1 VVTINN
7 LESRADARAAAAAT
21 AAATVI
27 ITFQLA
33 GKATRDALF
42 LSTFGVAAL
51 PPIVIAAAVLS
62 AILAIALARVMGRTG
77 PGHLLPRLIG
87 LSAALLLAEWALTA
101 QARRPA
107 AVLVYLHLTAFGA
120 ILVSGFWAIV
130 NERFDPRTARR
141 AVGRIAAGGS
151 IGGLLGGVLPERVG
165 AVWSLTAMLPILAV
179 LHLVAAVLVVAVE
192 RGAPALATSDIEIDG
207 ASGVLSGGRIL
218 RGSSYLMGLAL
229 LVALTSAAEGVLDY
243 VFKARAAAATSS
255 GEELLRV
262 FAAFYTATAL
272 LGIFIQVTA
281 LRRIMNRLGIAR
293 SVSLLPAGV
302 SASAIGALLVPGLPA
317 IILARGLEVVLRNSV
332 FRAGYEL
339 LFTPVAPHE
348 KRATKLL
355 IDVGGAR
362 VGDIVGSGLIL
373 VTLALAGMA
382 APPWLLILTF
392 ALSAGALIVS
402 RRLSQGYVQALEGSL
417 QRRTGL
423 LPDPVQNETAALL
436 QTVGAFDLSGIRSRL
451 PVATGLP
458 SATERPERRSPPPTE
473 RESPLMAAIHRGKA
487 SEVQELLARGPLASD
502 QIESAIELL
511 AWDEVAPSA
520 IQSLSQ
526 VAGSRLDLLLAHLLD
541 PDEDFAI
548 RRRLVNVLAP
558 CRTGAAFDGLMRA
571 LDDRRFEVR
580 YRAGRALSRMAPE
593 IPGLQ
598 VDRQWVLSVIERE
611 IVVGR
616 GVWESRQ
623 LVDVPED
630 EESPMET
637 ELLRDRA
644 NRSLEHLFVLLSLI
658 LPRDTLRLAF
668 HGLYTGDTYLRGTA
682 LEYLETVLPESIWLK
697 LWPLLEPGDSQPVRS
712 RTSDQALKQL
722 LNSQQSIAIA
732 LAEAKGAVKSKK

>member
-1 VVTINN
+1 MVTTKR
-7 LESRADARAAAAAT
+7 LGSRADAGAAAAAT

-62 AILAIALARVMGRTG
+62 AVAAIALARVMGRTG
-77 PGHLLPRLIG
+77 PGRLVPRLMG

-101 QARRPA
+101 EARRPA
-107 AVLVYLHLTAFGA
+107 AVIVYLHLTALGA

-141 AVGRIAAGGS
+141 TVGRIAAGGS

-165 AVWSLTAMLPILAV
+165 AVLSLTAMLPILAG
-179 LHLVAAVLVVAVE
+179 LHLVAAALLVAVE
-192 RGAPALATSDIEIDG
+192 RGAPPLPQADNELQGG
-207 ASGVLSGGRIL
+207 AAMLSGGRLL
-218 RGSSYLMGLAL
+218 RASPYLMGLAL

-243 VFKARAAAATSS
+243 VFKARASAATSS
-255 GEELLRV
+255 GEELLRF

-281 LRRIMNRLGIAR
+281 LRRIMARLGIAR
-293 SVSLLPAGV
+293 TASLLPAGV
-302 SASAIGALLVPGLPA
+302 SLGAMGALLVPSLPA
-317 IILARGLEVVLRNSV
+317 IMLARGAEVVLRNSV

-355 IDVGGAR
+355 IDVGAAR
-362 VGDIVGSGLIL
+362 VGDIVGSALIL
-373 VTLALAGMA
+373 VALALTGLS
-382 APPWLLILTF
+382 APRWLLILTF

-402 RRLSQGYVQALEGSL
+402 RRLHLGYVRALEGSL

-423 LPDPVQNETAALL
+423 LPDPVQDDAAALL
-436 QTVGAFDLSGIRSRL
+436 QTVGAFDLSGIRHRI
-451 PVATGLP
+451 
-458 SATERPERRSPPPTE
+458 
-473 RESPLMAAIHRGKA
+473 PLSGAPMAAPEARRQAPAAPSHTPLTNAIQGGNA
-487 SEVQELLARGPLASD
+487 EEVRRILAQHPLAAD
-502 QIESAIELL
+502 QTETAVELL
-511 AWDEVAPSA
+511 AWDAVAPSA
-520 IQSLSQ
+520 IQSLGL
-526 VAGSRLDLLLAHLLD
+526 VATSRLDLLLTHLLD
-541 PDEDFAI
+541 PEEDFAI

-558 CRTGAAFDGLMRA
+558 CRTAPAFEGLLRA

-580 YRAGRALSRMAPE
+580 YRAGRALSQMAPE

-598 VDRQWVLSVIERE
+598 VDRERVLNVVQRE
-611 IVVGR
+611 IAVGR

-623 LVDVPED
+623 LIDVQDD
-630 EESPMET
+630 EASPMET
-637 ELLRDRA
+637 DLLRDRA
-644 NRSLEHLFVLLSLI
+644 SRSLEHLFILLSLI
-658 LPRDTLRLAF
+658 LPRESLRLAF
-668 HGLYTGDTYLRGTA
+668 HGLYTGDAYLRGTA
-682 LEYLETVLPESIWLK
+682 FEYLETILPESIWLK
-697 LWPLLEPGDSQPVRS
+697 LWPLLEQGEAPPARS
-712 RTSDQALKQL
+712 RTADQALKEL
-722 LNSQQSIAIA
+722 VDSQHSIATA
-732 LAEAKGAVKSKK
+732 LAEVREGIRSKK

>member
-1 VVTINN
+1 MTTKR
-7 LESRADARAAAAAT
+7 LESRADARAEAAAT

-77 PGHLLPRLIG
+77 PARLVPRLIG
-87 LSAALLLAEWALTA
+87 LSAVLLLAEWGLAA
-101 QARRPA
+101 EARRPA
-107 AVLVYLHLTAFGA
+107 AILVYLHLTALGA

-165 AVWSLTAMLPILAV
+165 AALPLTAMLPILAG
-179 LHLVAAVLVVAVE
+179 LHLVAAALVVVVE
-192 RGAPALATSDIEIDG
+192 RGAPPLPQADNEMQDA
-207 ASGVLSGGRIL
+207 AAMLSGGRIL
-218 RGSSYLMGLAL
+218 RASSYLMGLAL

-243 VFKARAAAATSS
+243 VFKARAAAATTS

-281 LRRIMNRLGIAR
+281 LRRIMARLGIAR
-293 SVSLLPAGV
+293 SASLLPAGV
-302 SASAIGALLVPGLPA
+302 SLGAIGAFLVPGLA
-317 IILARGLEVVLRNSV
+317 SIMVARGVEVVIRNSL

-339 LFTPVAPHE
+339 LFTPVAPPE

-355 IDVGGAR
+355 LDVGAAR
-362 VGDIVGSGLIL
+362 VGDIVGSAMIL
-373 VTLALAGMA
+373 VGLALAGTT
-382 APPWLLILTF
+382 APRWLLVLTF
-392 ALSAGALIVS
+392 ALSVGALIVS
-402 RRLSQGYVQALEGSL
+402 RRLHLGYVRALEGSL
-417 QRRTGL
+417 QRRAGP
-423 LPDPVQNETAALL
+423 LPDPVQDDAAALL
-436 QTVGAFDLSGIRSRL
+436 QTVGAFDLSGIRRRIPL
-451 PVATGLP
+451 PGAP
-458 SATERPERRSPPPTE
+458 PAAPEARRQIPASSVQTSLTRAIQGGE
-473 RESPLMAAIHRGKA
+473 ADEVRRVLGQHPLD
-487 SEVQELLARGPLASD
+487 PD
-502 QIESAIELL
+502 QMETAIELL
-511 AWDEVAPSA
+511 AWDAVAPSA
-520 IQSLSQ
+520 IQSL
-526 VAGSRLDLLLAHLLD
+526 AGLASSRLDLLLKHLLD
-541 PDEDFAI
+541 PEEDFAI

-558 CRTGAAFDGLMRA
+558 CRNVQAFEGLLQA
-571 LDDRRFEVR
+571 LSDRRFEVR

-598 VDRQWVLSVIERE
+598 VNRERVLSVVQQE
-611 IVVGR
+611 IAVGR

-623 LVDVPED
+623 LIDVADD
-630 EESPMET
+630 EASPMEA

-644 NRSLEHLFVLLSLI
+644 SRSLEHLFILLSLI

-668 HGLYTGDTYLRGTA
+668 QGLHTQDAYLRGTA
-682 LEYLETVLPESIWLK
+682 LEYLETVLPEPIWAR
-697 LWPLLEPGDSQPVRS
+697 LWPLLEQGEMQPRRG
-712 RTSDQALKQL
+712 RTADQALKEL
-722 LNSQQSIAIA
+722 VASQHSIAVA
-732 LAEAKGAVKSKK
+732 LAEVREGIKSKK

>member
-1 VVTINN
+1 MTTKR

-51 PPIVIAAAVLS
+51 PAMVIAAAVLS
-62 AILAIALARVMGRTG
+62 AVLAIALARVMGRTG
-77 PGHLLPRLIG
+77 PARLMPRLIG
-87 LSAALLLAEWALTA
+87 LSAALLLAEWVLTT

-107 AVLVYLHLTAFGA
+107 AILVYLHLTALGA

-141 AVGRIAAGGS
+141 TVGRIAAGGS

-165 AVWSLTAMLPILAV
+165 AALPLTAMLPILAG
-179 LHLVAAVLVVAVE
+179 LHLIAAALVVAVE
-192 RGAPALATSDIEIDG
+192 RGAPSLPQADNDMQG
-207 ASGVLSGGRIL
+207 ADAVVSGGRIL
-218 RGSSYLMGLAL
+218 RASSYLMGLAL

-243 VFKARAAAATSS
+243 VFKARAAAATTS

-272 LGIFIQVTA
+272 LGILIQVTA
-281 LRRIMNRLGIAR
+281 LRRIMARLGIAR
-293 SVSLLPAGV
+293 SASLLPAGV
-302 SASAIGALLVPGLPA
+302 SAGAIGAFLVPGLPA
-317 IILARGLEVVLRNSV
+317 IMLARGVEVVIRNSL

-355 IDVGGAR
+355 LDVGAAR
-362 VGDIVGSGLIL
+362 VGDVVGSALIL
-373 VTLALAGMA
+373 VALALAGVA
-382 APPWLLILTF
+382 APRWLLILTF
-392 ALSAGALIVS
+392 VLSVGALVVS
-402 RRLSQGYVQALEGSL
+402 RRLHLGYVKALEGSL
-417 QRRTGL
+417 QRRVGP
-423 LPDPVQNETAALL
+423 LPDPVQDDAAALL
-436 QTVGAFDLSGIRSRL
+436 QTVGAFDLSGIRRRIPLPGAPPLPPEARRQTPVPSVHTSLSR
-451 PVATGLP
+451 
-458 SATERPERRSPPPTE
+458 
-473 RESPLMAAIHRGKA
+473 AIQGGKA
-487 SEVQELLARGPLASD
+487 DEVRGVLGQHPLEAD
-502 QIESAIELL
+502 QIETAIELL
-511 AWDEVAPSA
+511 AWDAVAPGA
-520 IQSLSQ
+520 IQSLGA
-526 VAGSRLDLLLAHLLD
+526 VAVTHLNLLLRHLLD
-541 PDEDFAI
+541 PEEDFAI

-558 CRTGAAFDGLMRA
+558 CRTVEAFEGLMHA
-571 LDDRRFEVR
+571 LSDRRFEVR

-598 VDRQWVLSVIERE
+598 VNRERVLSVVQQE
-611 IVVGR
+611 IAVGR

-623 LVDVPED
+623 LIDVGDD
-630 EESPMET
+630 EASPMEA

-644 NRSLEHLFVLLSLI
+644 SRSVEHLFVLLSLI

-668 HGLYTGDTYLRGTA
+668 HGLYTQDVYLRGTA
-682 LEYLETVLPESIWLK
+682 LEYLETVLPEPIWER
-697 LWPLLEPGDSQPVRS
+697 LWPLLEQGETQP
-712 RTSDQALKQL
+712 RTGRTPDQALKEL
-722 LNSQQSIAIA
+722 VASQHSIAVA
-732 LAEAKGAVKSKK
+732 LAEVREGKK